1 MNALATGFNLL
12 KLNYIF
18 EQRWVA
24 SEEMAVQRIF
34 HNWILLVQDLEDI
47 IAPTNKAKF
56 EKAQTPATGL
66 LKQIKSRSFLAG
78 LALLWDCLETL
89 KYVSVRM
96 QKSGGLLV
104 GKKQ

>member
-18 EQRWVA
+18 EQKWVA
-24 SEEMAVQRIF
+24 SEEMAVRRIF

-47 IAPTNKAKF
+47 IAPANKAKF
-56 EKAQTPATGL
+56 EKAQAPAFGL

-78 LALLWDCLETL
+78 LALL
-89 KYVSVRM
+89 
-96 QKSGGLLV
+96 
-104 GKKQ
+104 